1 MEEKKLSEQESLE
14 LISQMIRSTRK
25 NMEVGSGNQ
34 FLYWGYFT
42 AALSVLLFLL
52 VYYTGDAR
60 WSIGWF
66 SMFLFW
72 GFMLRMQRKET
83 PSVITY
89 TDRAILQVWKVI
101 GSLFVLTVVI
111 MSLLAFH
118 YGGVNFS
125 LMLPLSLLYSGIGV
139 SITGIIIRSRLV
151 MWSPLV
157 GFCFAIYMLIA
168 YSPILSMRIQPIH
181 VICCRECSLT
191 FPHRKRRVHW
201 WHRTGP
207 TAWAVVVRVVPLF
220 CC

>member
-72 GFMLRMQRKET
+72 GFMLRMQRKAQNRNILNQ
-83 PSVITY
+83 P
-89 TDRAILQVWKVI
+89 ILQR
-101 GSLFVLTVVI
+101 
-111 MSLLAFH
+111 A
-118 YGGVNFS
+118 
-125 LMLPLSLLYSGIGV
+125 
-139 SITGIIIRSRLV
+139 
-151 MWSPLV
+151 SPV
-157 GFCFAIYMLIA
+157 
-168 YSPILSMRIQPIH
+168 
-181 VICCRECSLT
+181 
-191 FPHRKRRVHW
+191 
-201 WHRTGP
+201 
-207 TAWAVVVRVVPLF
+207 
-220 CC
+220 

>member
-83 PSVITY
+83 PSVINVY
-89 TDRAILQVWKVI
+89 RPCHSAGLESDRQPVCADRSHHVFAGIPLRR
-101 GSLFVLTVVI
+101 SHFFLDATP
-111 MSLLAFH
+111 
-118 YGGVNFS
+118 FS
-125 LMLPLSLLYSGIGV
+125 AL
-139 SITGIIIRSRLV
+139 
-151 MWSPLV
+151 
-157 GFCFAIYMLIA
+157 
-168 YSPILSMRIQPIH
+168 
-181 VICCRECSLT
+181 
-191 FPHRKRRVHW
+191 
-201 WHRTGP
+201 
-207 TAWAVVVRVVPLF
+207 
-220 CC
+220 

>member
-72 GFMLRMQRKET
+72 GFMLRMQCKET

-151 MWSPLV
+151 M
-157 GFCFAIYMLIA
+157 
-168 YSPILSMRIQPIH
+168 
-181 VICCRECSLT
+181 
-191 FPHRKRRVHW
+191 
-201 WHRTGP
+201 
-207 TAWAVVVRVVPLF
+207 
-220 CC
+220 

>member
-72 GFMLRMQRKET
+72 GFMLRMQRKE
-83 PSVITY
+83 
-89 TDRAILQVWKVI
+89 
-101 GSLFVLTVVI
+101 
-111 MSLLAFH
+111 LL
-118 YGGVNFS
+118 
-125 LMLPLSLLYSGIGV
+125 
-139 SITGIIIRSRLV
+139 R
-151 MWSPLV
+151 
-157 GFCFAIYMLIA
+157 
-168 YSPILSMRIQPIH
+168 
-181 VICCRECSLT
+181 
-191 FPHRKRRVHW
+191 
-201 WHRTGP
+201 
-207 TAWAVVVRVVPLF
+207 
-220 CC
+220 

>member
-60 WSIGWF
+60 WSIGWPSVF
-66 SMFLFW
+66 ILEQKLRLIRRMFLFW

-139 SITGIIIRSRLV
+139 SITGIIIRSRVV

-157 GFCFAIYMLIA
+157 GFCFAIYMLMA
-168 YSPILSMRIQPIH
+168 YTLHQAVTIDWYLYFGLSFVVMMVLPGH
-181 VICCRECSLT
+181 YLN
-191 FPHRKRRVHW
+191 RKARNV
-201 WHRTGP
+201 
-207 TAWAVVVRVVPLF
+207 
-220 CC
+220 C

>member
-89 TDRAILQVWKVI
+89 SFYWCTIRAMPAGASA
-101 GSLFVLTVVI
+101 GSVCFCSGALCFVC
-111 MSLLAFH
+111 SARKLL
-118 YGGVNFS
+118 
-125 LMLPLSLLYSGIGV
+125 
-139 SITGIIIRSRLV
+139 R
-151 MWSPLV
+151 
-157 GFCFAIYMLIA
+157 
-168 YSPILSMRIQPIH
+168 
-181 VICCRECSLT
+181 
-191 FPHRKRRVHW
+191 
-201 WHRTGP
+201 
-207 TAWAVVVRVVPLF
+207 
-220 CC
+220 

>member
-72 GFMLRMQRKET
+72 GIMLRMQRKET

-118 YGGVNFS
+118 CGGVNFS

-139 SITGIIIRSRLV
+139 SITGIIIRSRVV

-157 GFCFAIYMLIA
+157 GFCFAIYMLMA
-168 YSPILSMRIQPIH
+168 YTLHQAVTIDWYLYFGLSFVVMMVLPGH
-181 VICCRECSLT
+181 YLN
-191 FPHRKRRVHW
+191 RKARNV
-201 WHRTGP
+201 
-207 TAWAVVVRVVPLF
+207 
-220 CC
+220 C

>member
-72 GFMLRMQRKET
+72 GFMLRMQRKGNSFGNYVYRPRHSASLESDRQPVCADRSHHVFAGIPLRRSQFFLDAT
-83 PSVITY
+83 P
-89 TDRAILQVWKVI
+89 
-101 GSLFVLTVVI
+101 
-111 MSLLAFH
+111 
-118 YGGVNFS
+118 FS
-125 LMLPLSLLYSGIGV
+125 AL
-139 SITGIIIRSRLV
+139 
-151 MWSPLV
+151 
-157 GFCFAIYMLIA
+157 
-168 YSPILSMRIQPIH
+168 
-181 VICCRECSLT
+181 
-191 FPHRKRRVHW
+191 
-201 WHRTGP
+201 
-207 TAWAVVVRVVPLF
+207 
-220 CC
+220 

>member
-101 GSLFVLTVVI
+101 GSLFVLTVCFNVYVLY
-111 MSLLAFH
+111 MSIWYISKLPSS
-118 YGGVNFS
+118 FS
-125 LMLPLSLLYSGIGV
+125 
-139 SITGIIIRSRLV
+139 
-151 MWSPLV
+151 
-157 GFCFAIYMLIA
+157 
-168 YSPILSMRIQPIH
+168 SPIPVQFVLPQNLTILKY
-181 VICCRECSLT
+181 SLN
-191 FPHRKRRVHW
+191 
-201 WHRTGP
+201 GS
-207 TAWAVVVRVVPLF
+207 
-220 CC
+220 

>member
-34 FLYWGYFT
+34 FLYW
-42 AALSVLLFLL
+42 
-52 VYYTGDAR
+52 

-139 SITGIIIRSRLV
+139 SITGIIIRRLFK
-151 MWSPLV
+151 P
-157 GFCFAIYMLIA
+157 
-168 YSPILSMRIQPIH
+168 
-181 VICCRECSLT
+181 
-191 FPHRKRRVHW
+191 K
-201 WHRTGP
+201 GP
-207 TAWAVVVRVVPLF
+207 
-220 CC
+220 

>member
-101 GSLFVLTVVI
+101 GSFVCADRSHHVFAGIPLRRSQFFLDATP
-111 MSLLAFH
+111 
-118 YGGVNFS
+118 FS
-125 LMLPLSLLYSGIGV
+125 AL
-139 SITGIIIRSRLV
+139 
-151 MWSPLV
+151 
-157 GFCFAIYMLIA
+157 
-168 YSPILSMRIQPIH
+168 
-181 VICCRECSLT
+181 
-191 FPHRKRRVHW
+191 
-201 WHRTGP
+201 
-207 TAWAVVVRVVPLF
+207 
-220 CC
+220 

>member
-89 TDRAILQVWKVI
+89 TDRAIL
-101 GSLFVLTVVI
+101 
-111 MSLLAFH
+111 LLAFH

-157 GFCFAIYMLIA
+157 GFCFAIYMLMA
-168 YSPILSMRIQPIH
+168 YTLHQAVTIDWYLYFGLSFVVMMVLPGH
-181 VICCRECSLT
+181 YLN
-191 FPHRKRRVHW
+191 RKARNV
-201 WHRTGP
+201 
-207 TAWAVVVRVVPLF
+207 
-220 CC
+220 C